1 MALQGLLR
9 LHMPFGISC
18 SDSEK
23 NVIGIVI
30 AISLN
35 LYIALG
41 EKDILT
47 LLVLPNHEHVIAF
60 YILVFS
66 PISFFNVL

>member
-9 LHMPFGISC
+9 LHMHFGISC

-60 YILVFS
+60 CILVFS